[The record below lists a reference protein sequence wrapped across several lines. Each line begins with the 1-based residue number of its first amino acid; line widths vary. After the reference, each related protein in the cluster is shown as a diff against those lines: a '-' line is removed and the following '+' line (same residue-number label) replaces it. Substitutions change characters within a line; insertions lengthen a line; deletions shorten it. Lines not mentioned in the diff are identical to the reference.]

1 MKRGQVWVETVVYT
15 LIAFVIIGA
24 VLAYAKPKIQEMQD
38 KAVIEQSV
46 EIIRKIDSTIL
57 NIGEAG
63 NQREVNVEI
72 KKGSLFI
79 DGKNDQIVFEI
90 LSKYEYSELDTE
102 FTNLGIKEMTT
113 KSGNLFNVT
122 LRADYSGKKNISYN
136 ERDEIFSLT
145 KSSNAYN
152 LLLKNIGDDS
162 GGLTIINFKLN

>member
-1 MKRGQVWVETVVYT
+1 
-15 LIAFVIIGA
+15 
-24 VLAYAKPKIQEMQD
+24 MQD